1 MRITH
6 KDTKEFKDVELA
18 SGLHSM
24 TVETANGARITIV
37 ETPEGLSLHE
47 GSHRSLRVSPIASNV
62 IAVAIR
68 DPFIET
74 AAPMTQVAN
83 EDALALIPG
92 GSKLYSI
99 RTKTLWDWWG
109 VTSPLVASND
119 IGEDGNSHMHAAN
132 FWKAEAPLLL
142 AAKPDND

>member
-6 KDTKEFKDVELA
+6 KDTKDFKDVELA
-18 SGLHSM
+18 SGLHSI
-24 TVETANGARITIV
+24 TVETANGARITVV

-74 AAPMTQVAN
+74 MAPMTQIAN
-83 EDALALIPG
+83 EDALARVAH
-92 GSKLYSI
+92 GSKVYSV
-99 RTKTLWDWWG
+99 RNKTMWDWWG
-109 VTSPLVASND
+109 ATERMVASNN
-119 IGEDGNSHMHAAN
+119 IGYEGETYTDTAA
-132 FWKAEAPLLL
+132 FWAAEAPLLL
-142 AAKPDND
+142 AANPAND